1 MWVRWVNAI
10 YIKTAGWWH
19 YQPKADSG
27 WYWRKICSV
36 KEKLKGLFSEAEL
49 DQMPK
54 YSIQKVY
61 QKLVQQH
68 EKVPWGSAV
77 WNRASIPKTRVIC
90 WLMVQGRLQT
100 RERLHKIGV
109 CNTTTCLLCEAK
121 DETHSHLFFDCEYS
135 RRCLQGVEEWLDIP
149 TSKVHYMGLLR
160 WVKWKSQCSKFQK
173 TAIHTAVNATVYTL
187 WRARNDAL
195 WNQKVPTPSTT
206 IRCIQRSVI
215 DRLAHIGAKQSSTN
229 DQIWWKSKCTI

>member
-1 MWVRWVNAI
+1 M
-10 YIKTAGWWH
+10 
-19 YQPKADSG
+19 PKSLSYERHKCHSSG
-27 WYWRKICSV
+27 WYWRKICNV
-36 KEKLKGLFSEAEL
+36 KEKLKGLFSVAEL
-49 DQMPK
+49 AQMPK

-121 DETHSHLFFDCEYS
+121 DETHPHFFFDCEYS

-160 WVKWKSQCSKFQK
+160 
-173 TAIHTAVNATVYTL
+173 
-187 WRARNDAL
+187 ARNDAL
-195 WNQKVPTPSTT
+195 WNQKVPTPSAT
-206 IRCIQRSVI
+206 IRCI
-215 DRLAHIGAKQSSTN
+215 L
-229 DQIWWKSKCTI
+229 